1 MQVDAFLLV
10 LRQRGEIA
18 GALTGVVRVARSRLG
33 HPDCPRSTSIGRSMP
48 MPPAAALLPTPGPAG
63 HRCGGSRADAWWS

>member
-33 HPDCPRSTSIGRSMP
+33 
-48 MPPAAALLPTPGPAG
+48 PPGQPAVDFDWPFY
-63 HRCGGSRADAWWS
+63 ADAPGSCPTSYSRPGWAPMWGFAC